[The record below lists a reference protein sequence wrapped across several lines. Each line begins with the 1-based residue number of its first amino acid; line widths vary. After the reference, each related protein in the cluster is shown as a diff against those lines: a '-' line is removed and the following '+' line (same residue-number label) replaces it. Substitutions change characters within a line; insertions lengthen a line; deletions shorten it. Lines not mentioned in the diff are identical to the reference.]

1 MDARDVREADVVIV
15 GGGLAGHSAAIE
27 VSKAGGRVALLE
39 KMPEIGGSTVLS
51 GGSFAFAG
59 TPEQAEQGIEDSPE
73 RLRRD
78 LIACAAR
85 DQALELIDVYVE
97 HQLDAYRLLRELGV
111 VFDSVQ
117 FSSNQSVP
125 RSHPTSPARIM
136 ELMSQHL
143 RRQYG
148 VVAQTSTPV
157 SALLRAPDDGRIVA
171 ISARHGG
178 RAVEYRAQQGIILAS
193 GGFSQSPELMSM
205 LAPQLK
211 HVLLTG
217 GAGNQGDGLKMAWAH
232 GAAIAD
238 IDALVPTFGA
248 LQEPTL
254 SEPNTILLAYYR
266 GGIVVNRKGER
277 FVDES
282 KSYKT
287 IGKASMEQEGA
298 CGFQIFDQKVM
309 DLSVRSPKTLDFQRA
324 YDLGRVA
331 AADTLAQLARQ
342 IGLDPQILERTVS
355 DYNDGILRRLDRF
368 GRRHLSNQ
376 VGEAFPIERP
386 RYYAY
391 ATVPYMATTYA
402 GIKVDSRMR
411 VIDIWGQPIDGLYA
425 AGEVIGGAHGRG
437 YMTGASLGKALIFGR
452 VAARSAIAS

>member
-1 MDARDVREADVVIV
+1 MSAQEVKEVDVVVV

-27 VSKAGGRVALLE
+27 VSKAGKSVAVLE
-39 KMPEIGGSTVLS
+39 KMPDIGGSTVLS

-59 TPEQAEQGIEDSPE
+59 TPEQAGQGIDDSPE

-78 LIACAAR
+78 LLACAAR
-85 DQALELIDVYVE
+85 EQARELIDVYVA
-97 HQLDAYRLLRELGV
+97 HQLDAYRLLRHLGV
-111 VFDSVQ
+111 VFDPIQ

-125 RSHPTSPARIM
+125 RSHPTSPARVM
-136 ELMSQHL
+136 ALMNEHL
-143 RRQYG
+143 RQQYG
-148 VVAQTSTPV
+148 VAVQTSAPV
-157 SALLRAPDDGRIVA
+157 SALHRDPASRRIVA
-171 ISARHGG
+171 VTARHAD
-178 RAVEYRAQQGIILAS
+178 RAVEYRARQGVILAS

-205 LAPQLK
+205 LAPHLEN
-211 HVLLTG
+211 VLLTG

-248 LQEPTL
+248 LQEAVP

-266 GGIVVNRKGER
+266 GGIVVNGTGER

-282 KSYKT
+282 KSYKA
-287 IGKASMEQEGA
+287 IGKASMDQAGA
-298 CGFQIFDQKVM
+298 RGFQIFDQKVM

-324 YDLGRVA
+324 FDLGRVT
-331 AADTLAQLARQ
+331 AADTIVELAER
-342 IGLDPQILERTVS
+342 IGIDPQALARTVS
-355 DYNDGILRRLDRF
+355 EYNDGIRQQRDSF

-376 VGEAFPIERP
+376 VGEAFPLEHP

-402 GIKVDSRMR
+402 GIKVDRRMR
-411 VIDIWGQPIDGLYA
+411 VVDVWGKPIDGLYA
-425 AGEVIGGAHGRG
+425 AGEIIGGAHGRG

-452 VAARSAIAS
+452 VAAWSAISG